1 MKTKS
6 VKMKRLRDIL
16 VLAGMMAVLAS
27 CQESDLVYDYET
39 SKTSTRTLA
48 IEFGNYVEGMTR
60 ASRVF
65 GNSFVEGDSM
75 EVYGYMKTGDIV
87 DLLFNKQSVV
97 NTGELIWDYS
107 PKKFWNVGSEY
118 EFYAIFPYSD
128 KNSFDLNKKL
138 FSVSDYTVETDVES
152 QEDLMIAQRI
162 LNANANN
169 LVNFVFNHTLANISF
184 YLKTSS
190 QFDTDGISA
199 VEVVS
204 FDVKGLY
211 NKGSFAQT
219 DWNVNNNSFNGVW
232 TADPTSVY
240 DLPEVTNVVY
250 HVGDDAAVAVTKDQM
265 LLPQAINRDAVIEIV
280 YKLVY
285 EDGTTTTFTKS
296 TKLGKIV
303 GSNGQKSR
311 ILNVW
316 EPNYRYNY
324 IISIDPS
331 KKIILPN
338 SKDDSDQDDYDGD
351 DPDTTPNVNII
362 AVDDDGDG
370 VPDEYWLDDD
380 LDGNPDYPVIWEDI
394 DGDGKEEAIPD
405 RDGDGQPDDADG
417 DGNPDVIWIDT
428 DGDGEVDTELER
440 EPDTISVDV
449 PTDPSDP
456 NYPDQPFIDF
466 NGGVDDYLVPSG
478 YLVQDE
484 DGEYWIDTDG
494 DGQGDIQIL
503 WQDIDGDGKLEG
515 IADRD
520 GDGKLTPADSYD
532 NDDVDMNGNPSTY
545 DVIMVDTDGDG
556 IADTELEKEVDVPVI
571 PESKEESTA
580 IEFAA
585 DVEKW
590 TDNYDAEYM
599 FMNN

>member
-1 MKTKS
+1 MRGVTA
-6 VKMKRLRDIL
+6 VGVMV
-16 VLAGMMAVLAS
+16 VLFTS
-27 CQESDLVYDYET
+27 CQENDLVYDYGT

-60 ASRVF
+60 ASRVL
-65 GNSFVEGDSM
+65 GNSFVAGDSM
-75 EVYGYMKTGDIV
+75 EVYGYMKTGEIV
-87 DLLFNKQSVV
+87 DTLFNKQSVV

-128 KNSFDLNKKL
+128 KNSFDLKKKL

-250 HVGDDAAVAVTKDQM
+250 HVGEDAAVAVTKDQM

-362 AVDDDGDG
+362 RYDRDCDGLI
-370 VPDEYWLDDD
+370 DEWWIDED
-380 LDGNPDYPVIWEDI
+380 LDGNPDYPIVWVDL
-394 DGDGKEEAIPD
+394 DNDGKEEGIPD
-405 RDGDGQPDDADG
+405 RDWNGVPDDTDDNG
-417 DGNPDVIWIDT
+417 IPDVIWIDV
-428 DGDGEVDTELER
+428 DGDGDVDTELER
-440 EPDTISVDV
+440 DIITGSVEIEV
-449 PTDPSDP
+449 PAA
-456 NYPDQPFIDF
+456 
-466 NGGVDDYLVPSG
+466 
-478 YLVQDE
+478 E
-484 DGEYWIDTDG
+484 E
-494 DGQGDIQIL
+494 
-503 WQDIDGDGKLEG
+503 E
-515 IADRD
+515 
-520 GDGKLTPADSYD
+520 LT
-532 NDDVDMNGNPSTY
+532 T
-545 DVIMVDTDGDG
+545 
-556 IADTELEKEVDVPVI
+556 
-571 PESKEESTA
+571 
-580 IEFAA
+580 IEFSAEVERWA
-585 DVEKW
+585 D
-590 TDNYDAEYM
+590 EYESDYVLL
-599 FMNN
+599 NN

>member
-1 MKTKS
+1 M
-6 VKMKRLRDIL
+6 
-16 VLAGMMAVLAS
+16 
-27 CQESDLVYDYET
+27 
-39 SKTSTRTLA
+39 
-48 IEFGNYVEGMTR
+48 
-60 ASRVF
+60 
-65 GNSFVEGDSM
+65 
-75 EVYGYMKTGDIV
+75 
-87 DLLFNKQSVV
+87 
-97 NTGELIWDYS
+97 
-107 PKKFWNVGSEY
+107 
-118 EFYAIFPYSD
+118 
-128 KNSFDLNKKL
+128 
-138 FSVSDYTVETDVES
+138 
-152 QEDLMIAQRI
+152 
-162 LNANANN
+162 
-169 LVNFVFNHTLANISF
+169 
-184 YLKTSS
+184 
-190 QFDTDGISA
+190 
-199 VEVVS
+199 
-204 FDVKGLY
+204 
-211 NKGSFAQT
+211 
-219 DWNVNNNSFNGVW
+219 
-232 TADPTSVY
+232 
-240 DLPEVTNVVY
+240 
-250 HVGDDAAVAVTKDQM
+250 
-265 LLPQAINRDAVIEIV
+265 
-280 YKLVY
+280 
-285 EDGTTTTFTKS
+285 
-296 TKLGKIV
+296 
-303 GSNGQKSR
+303 
-311 ILNVW
+311 
-316 EPNYRYNY
+316 
-324 IISIDPS
+324 
-331 KKIILPN
+331 
-338 SKDDSDQDDYDGD
+338 
-351 DPDTTPNVNII
+351 
-362 AVDDDGDG
+362 
-370 VPDEYWLDDD
+370 
-380 LDGNPDYPVIWEDI
+380 
-394 DGDGKEEAIPD
+394 PD

-456 NYPDQPFIDF
+456 NYPDQPFIDY

-556 IADTELEKEVDVPVI
+556 IADTELEKEVDVPGI